1 MKRQKLTDAR
11 YQALGYI
18 DTAADGRQ
26 TGRDAQLH
34 AIGYY
39 DPHTDTTRDA
49 QRRLVGKGNLLAS
62 LIASGRGLQ

>member
-11 YQALGYI
+11 YRAMGYI

-34 AIGYY
+34 AIGFY

-49 QRRLVGKGNLLAS
+49 QRRLAGKGNLLAS
-62 LIASGRGLQ
+62 LIAAARGLP

>member
-18 DTAADGRQ
+18 DTAAGGRQ
-26 TGRDAQLH
+26 TARDAQLH